1 MSSASLAP
9 FEKFLGTLEEF
20 LKALEFKYRAEEHTV
35 QRVAAARVWV
45 AREVAQRMRT
55 GDMEP
60 LKRLVIE
67 MHSEMHALY
76 SRLQAQD
83 AAAVAE
89 LRQPLFHNLGLGAL
103 FRRMNAKTRAKCSQH
118 LCAIYASLALCR
130 TVSEMPA
137 HVWSKVMQASAGLA
151 PQDGGAM
158 DMASLWSKA
167 TAMTSSI
174 SQDDVQAL
182 VGTVKSAGF
191 QSLIGLM
198 EGGGGGAAP
207 GTRATGFASM
217 LTQMIST
224 HAASTPPARDAPSAR
239 DAPHP
244 ALCALVTEL
253 ELSGDFLPPL
263 KRPRDAPTDSA
274 GGGGGG
280 GGDRARQRLDGA
292 RTVPA
297 ESDSDSDSD
306 SDEDSE

>member
-83 AAAVAE
+83 PAAVAE

-182 VGTVKSAGF
+182 VGTVRSAGF

-207 GTRATGFASM
+207 STRATGFASM

-224 HAASTPPARDAPSAR
+224 HAASTPPAPSAR

-244 ALCALVTEL
+244 ALGALVREL
-253 ELSGDFLPPL
+253 ALSDDFIPT
-263 KRPRDAPTDSA
+263 KRPRDAPADSA
-274 GGGGGG
+274 G

-292 RTVPA
+292 QVAPA